1 MASSKS
7 LRVLEVMKTQSLRW
21 QLYVMITIMTTL
33 QLCGINAVECL
44 FTTDLASGGFLQSSG
59 MMEFNSLL
67 QIQAGVYG
75 TEEPNQER
83 KLKSSSKTLLEL
95 P

>member
-21 QLYVMITIMTTL
+21 QLYVMITVMTTL

-44 FTTDLASGGFLQSSG
+44 FTVDLAAVGFLYSSG
-59 MMEFNSLL
+59 MMELNSLL
-67 QIQAGVYG
+67 QIQAGFCG
-75 TEEPNQER
+75 IKEPIQER
-83 KLKSSSKTLLEL
+83 KL
-95 P
+95 